1 MKIVCFSINPIFIN
15 QVTGGASKHFMNIC
29 QYLEQQG
36 HEVVVLCAQA
46 DSNHKSFTFG
56 SNIHVKP
63 ELPFHLPFPQ
73 PYQLPPG
80 DLALICELIAEELN
94 TADRFYMHDG
104 ELLLPFLY
112 NDVPTVSSF
121 RDNHYPESILGSFL
135 TQADAV
141 IAVSDFSAEVI
152 KASAGRVLPELKK
165 RIHTVLNGI
174 DTQLYHA
181 VDPTPVFQRYA
192 LDPAVHQIILH
203 PHRPEAG
210 KGLMQTILVV
220 EKLVKIYG
228 FKHVRVLVPQW
239 LGEMNGQSES
249 EFHAQISAELQRR
262 GLEGHFIFH
271 PWLSQEE
278 MPEYYSAASLTLCLG
293 NVVEAFGNVAYESL
307 ACGTPSIVAK
317 VGVHR
322 SQLPDTL
329 IDKVEYGDVDAA
341 AQIAATILREHTRV
355 RGERLEQIL
364 NYFSLEHQLEAYAQI
379 ITQAEK
385 LPQLESKT
393 ITISPETKFH
403 LAPWCYLATRGIFHD
418 YHAKYYPIPKLEAW
432 LAESD
437 TLSFT
442 EKGGRSILWDEMQ
455 QWYRMGIL
463 VPLTD

>member
-1 MKIVCFSINPIFIN
+1 MKIVCFSINPIFAN

-46 DSNHKSFTFG
+46 DTNHKSFTFG
-56 SNIHVKP
+56 NNIHVKP

-174 DTQLYHA
+174 DTQIYHA

-192 LDPAVHQIILH
+192 LDPAVSQIILH

-210 KGLMQTILVV
+210 KGLIQTILVV

-228 FKHVRVLVPQW
+228 FTHLRVLVPQW

-249 EFHAQISAELQRR
+249 EFHTQISE
-262 GLEGHFIFH
+262 I
-271 PWLSQEE
+271 
-278 MPEYYSAASLTLCLG
+278 
-293 NVVEAFGNVAYESL
+293 
-307 ACGTPSIVAK
+307 
-317 VGVHR
+317 
-322 SQLPDTL
+322 
-329 IDKVEYGDVDAA
+329 
-341 AQIAATILREHTRV
+341 
-355 RGERLEQIL
+355 
-364 NYFSLEHQLEAYAQI
+364 
-379 ITQAEK
+379 
-385 LPQLESKT
+385 
-393 ITISPETKFH
+393 
-403 LAPWCYLATRGIFHD
+403 
-418 YHAKYYPIPKLEAW
+418 
-432 LAESD
+432 
-437 TLSFT
+437 
-442 EKGGRSILWDEMQ
+442 GRAH
-455 QWYRMGIL
+455 
-463 VPLTD
+463 V